1 MPESAARAAARRAA
15 SVGPTLAAGA
25 LAHVGPAATWLP
37 VVRRHLSPRLA
48 GAGHPRHVA
57 LTFDDGPDP
66 LSTTRFLDVLDG
78 LGVRATFFVL
88 GDAVVR
94 HPDVVRETARRG
106 HEVAVH
112 GWSHDRPWLPA
123 PGARRP
129 LPAPRGGGRAGRHG
143 GGPRWYRPPYGIL
156 TSGRWAAARAAGLRP
171 VLWTAWGRDWTATAT
186 PESVRATVEAD
197 LRGGGTVLLHDTDRT
212 AAPGCW
218 RATLGAL
225 PDLVAAWRTA
235 GLTVG
240 PLSEHGTA
248 EVHATAPR
256 VLGRSGA
263 VPRRPLEHGR
273 SRHG

>member
-1 MPESAARAAARRAA
+1 MPVPLPRAAAA
-15 SVGPTLAAGA
+15 VGLPLAGAA

-37 VVRRHLSPRLA
+37 VVRGRLIPGLA
-48 GAGHPRHVA
+48 GVGHPRHVA

-66 LSTTRFLDVLDG
+66 VSTPRFLDALDG

-94 HPDVVRETARRG
+94 HPGVVRETVRRR

-123 PGARRP
+123 PTRDVRALRR
-129 LPAPRGGGRAGRHG
+129 AVAAVRDVTGVT
-143 GGPRWYRPPYGIL
+143 PRWYRPPYGIL

-186 PESVRATVEAD
+186 PASVRATVEAD

-218 RATLGAL
+218 RATLSAL
-225 PDLVAAWRTA
+225 PGLVAGVRAA
-235 GLTVG
+235 GLAVG
-240 PLSEHGTA
+240 PLAEHGTA
-248 EVHATAPR
+248 AALPVTAPPAPY
-256 VLGRSGA
+256 GPAA
-263 VPRRPLEHGR
+263 VAHPQVPEPGRRP
-273 SRHG
+273 

>member
-1 MPESAARAAARRAA
+1 MPESVSRAAAL
-15 SVGPTLAAGA
+15 PLAAAA
-25 LAHVGPAATWLP
+25 LAHIGPAATWLP
-37 VVRRHLSPRLA
+37 VVRRRLSPRLA
-48 GAGHPRHVA
+48 GAGHPCHVA

-66 LSTTRFLDVLDG
+66 VSTPRFLDTLDG

-94 HPDVVRETARRG
+94 HPGVVRETARRG

-112 GWSHDRPWLPA
+112 GWSHGRPWLPTPVRDVRA
-123 PGARRP
+123 LRR
-129 LPAPRGGGRAGRHG
+129 AMEAVQDVTGVT
-143 GGPRWYRPPYGIL
+143 PRWYRPPYGIL

-171 VLWTAWGRDWTATAT
+171 VLWTAWGRDWTASAT
-186 PESVRATVEAD
+186 PASVRATVEAD
-197 LRGGGTVLLHDTDRT
+197 LGGGGTVLLHDTDRT

-218 RATLGAL
+218 HATLGAL
-225 PDLVAAWRTA
+225 PDLVADWRAA
-235 GLTVG
+235 GWTVG
-240 PLSEHGTA
+240 PLADHGTAA